1 MRHENNIPT
10 KGGGPTTQGRR
21 NERSA
26 APQTSAA
33 SMMTDR
39 RKAWRFPKLRGW
51 FRHKWRPA
59 EAARPR
65 TMEAVSNRPVI
76 LRRPVD
82 VPYVVLSCER
92 CGFDYTVTRIEF
104 CVTTG
109 CLWTF
114 AFMSQF
120 RPACG

>member
-1 MRHENNIPT
+1 
-10 KGGGPTTQGRR
+10 
-21 NERSA
+21 
-26 APQTSAA
+26 
-33 SMMTDR
+33 MMTDR
-39 RKAWRFPKLRGW
+39 RKAWRFPKIRGW

-92 CGFDYTVTRIEF
+92 CGFDYTVTRIEI
-104 CVTTG
+104 CGKPGIV
-109 CLWTF
+109 WTCDCG
-114 AFMSQF
+114 SQF
-120 RPACG
+120 LPPGGPESFNLVRP